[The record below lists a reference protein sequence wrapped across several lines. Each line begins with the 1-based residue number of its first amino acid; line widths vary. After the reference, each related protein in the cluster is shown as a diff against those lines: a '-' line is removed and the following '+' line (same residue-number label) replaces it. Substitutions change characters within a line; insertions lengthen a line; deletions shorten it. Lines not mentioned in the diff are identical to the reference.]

1 MGRIQRA
8 HGGHTS
14 TAIQQGDSL
23 SAVSAGQV
31 QTMKTTSPSTLLAII
46 VSLALLVTAASATCV
61 DCDTFIDCFLNCR
74 YNDEF
79 RNGRRRLLDPLKFL
93 ESKFRAIFRF

>member
-1 MGRIQRA
+1 MC
-8 HGGHTS
+8 S
-14 TAIQQGDSL
+14 GDSL

-31 QTMKTTSPSTLLAII
+31 QTMKTTSPSALLAII
-46 VSLALLVTAASATCV
+46 VSLALLVTAATATCV

-79 RNGRRRLLDPLKFL
+79 R
-93 ESKFRAIFRF
+93 